1 MREIKAKYFN
11 LFTVVRDCL
20 YNWWVILLAGIIGF
34 CGCQI
39 YYSAFLKT
47 RYTSSMTI
55 AVNLSGYTTEATVVT
70 LARVIQIATSFE
82 EILQSPVLVD
92 IVEQE
97 IGEEITG
104 VVEAHQIIETN
115 LITISVTDVSP
126 EKAFRTLTAI
136 FDNHTAITD
145 TAFNNIIINVLSNPN
160 MPSTYS
166 NQRQMMIESI
176 EFALLGMII
185 CAAIITVISYF
196 RDTIKNVS
204 DVENLLEGSL
214 FGTIYHVNK
223 RRSKIKKTN
232 DGLLLTNPLIS
243 FAFSD
248 SFREMATKLSS
259 LQRTKNL
266 KSFVITSAAENE
278 GKTTITVNLAIALSE
293 MGKRVIIVDSDFK
306 LPAIYKF
313 FDQSKA
319 VEEKELGEFIL
330 GNNNEL
336 SSIIRRDRRTGIYL
350 ACGKKK
356 YKNSSEMVN
365 SESFVNM
372 ICALE
377 NEFDVVL
384 IDTPPACVVLDAEII
399 AERASA
405 MLFVVRQDFSPVEP
419 INEFLSNIEHEKLIG
434 CIINDV
440 SVIKWRRRGNEDVAQ
455 VYE

>member
-20 YNWWVILLAGIIGF
+20 YNWWIILLAGIIGF

-82 EILQSPVLVD
+82 EVLQSPILVD
-92 IVEQE
+92 IVEQK
-97 IGEEITG
+97 IGEPITG
-104 VVEAHQIIETN
+104 TVTATQVVETN
-115 LITISVTDVSP
+115 LITISVTDISP
-126 EKAFRTLTAI
+126 DKAYRTLSAI
-136 FDNHTAITD
+136 FENHNAITD

-166 NQRQMMIESI
+166 NHRQIIVQSI
-176 EFALLGMII
+176 EFALLGMIV
-185 CAAIITVISYF
+185 CMAIITVISYF
-196 RDTIKNVS
+196 RDTVKNVT
-204 DVENLLEGSL
+204 DVDNLLEGKL

-223 RRSKIKKTN
+223 RKSKIKKTN

-243 FAFSD
+243 FSFSD

-259 LQRTKNL
+259 LQRTKNY
-266 KSFVITSAAENE
+266 KSFVVTSAAENE
-278 GKTTITVNLAIALSE
+278 GKTTVSVNLAIALSE
-293 MGKRVIIVDSDFK
+293 MGKKVIIVDSDFK
-306 LPAIYKF
+306 LPAIFKF

-330 GNNNEL
+330 GNITDL
-336 SSIIRRDRRTGIYL
+336 SSIIRKDRRTGIFL

-356 YKNSSEMVN
+356 YRNSSEMVN
-365 SESFVNM
+365 SESFINL

-377 NEFDVVL
+377 KEFDVVL

-399 AERASA
+399 AEHTSA

-419 INEFLSNIEHEKLIG
+419 INEFLSNVEHDKLIG
-434 CIINDV
+434 CILNDY
-440 SVIKWRRRGNEDVAQ
+440 SYLKWRRKSDGDTIQ
-455 VYE
+455 IYD